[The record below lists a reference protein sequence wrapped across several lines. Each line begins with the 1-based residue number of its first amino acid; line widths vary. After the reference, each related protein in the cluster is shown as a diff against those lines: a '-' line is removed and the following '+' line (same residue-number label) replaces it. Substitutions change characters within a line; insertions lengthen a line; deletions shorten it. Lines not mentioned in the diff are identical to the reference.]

1 MLSISPKLMIR
12 CKRRN
17 RILIQEEGFIDEAEQ
32 SNHTASDCN
41 NDMVMKWYGNEMTL
55 AIAAARLAK
64 DFLLQ
69 NALRPRSIGR
79 VNSQRKT
86 KRSGSRFHKPVVCS
100 MPPTGKNFNLRFL
113 YEYDIP
119 NVMYFHIHLQFAIVC
134 SFIKNPSI
142 NYPQRWK
149 FRISY

>member
-1 MLSISPKLMIR
+1 MVHLYKFIRRGIRSMIR

-41 NDMVMKWYGNEMTL
+41 NDNKMTL
-55 AIAAARLAK
+55 AIAAARVAK
-64 DFLLQ
+64 DLLLQ

-86 KRSGSRFHKPVVCS
+86 TRSGSRFHKPVVCS

-142 NYPQRWK
+142 NYPQR
-149 FRISY
+149 